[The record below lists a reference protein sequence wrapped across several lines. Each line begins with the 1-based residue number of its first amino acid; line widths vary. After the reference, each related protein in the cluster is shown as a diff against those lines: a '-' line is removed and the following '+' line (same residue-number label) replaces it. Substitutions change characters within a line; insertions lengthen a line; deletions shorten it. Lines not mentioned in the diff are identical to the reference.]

1 MLTSSTEN
9 PTQVTPSTTEINDN
23 DLRGEVRYLGEI
35 LGEVIQCKE
44 GPEML
49 AFEEDVRHLSKRRR
63 RGDLPAGEELV
74 ALLQACEE
82 EELFTL
88 VRAFSIFF
96 DLANLAEDRHRI
108 RVLRSRE
115 KAREPEPRKESIR
128 SAIKALKNAGVEA
141 KDLPGIL
148 AGSGIEPVFT
158 AHPTEAKRRAVR
170 SKLRRI
176 RELLEWRQSSDLLSR
191 EKQRIRTDI
200 RAEILSLWETGLL
213 RVKRPTVVEEL
224 ERSFFVLDSLWKV
237 VPRLTEDLSEALQ
250 EFYPEAT
257 GLQHDLFSFGTWIGG
272 DRDGNPFVTPSV
284 TALTLDRLRE
294 YTVAKHREICRDLMD
309 ILTQSSVR
317 VAFDPGLLARLDN
330 YRSEFPALAHKLKE
344 IPSEECYRQLLV
356 ILDWRLQQTLIGG
369 VASYRSSQ
377 GLTRDLKILEQS
389 IAKHRPDESSAM
401 VPLLRSW
408 LACSRAFGFCTVRLD
423 LRENATVYRA
433 IVAELMDHIGL
444 HQNFEEASEPDRIRL
459 LEQVLATPLEL
470 PRTGYSPNAQ
480 NTIELFGVIERFCV
494 KTQGEGLGA
503 HVVSMTE
510 HASDLLGLLWLQR
523 SFAPNC
529 SQQLVPLLETVAD
542 LRHGPEILGRLF
554 DSPAYRS
561 TLPDENPQQMVMIGY
576 SDSTKDGGYLAANW
590 NLYQAQRR
598 LAELGEEHKVRLLFF
613 HGRGGALGRGGGPA
627 ARSILSLPV
636 NVARSGLRVTEQG
649 EVLAERYDDPAI
661 AYRHLEQ
668 LLWAQLSIHK
678 PQHQENE
685 ALADKWSQSMDSMSE
700 RALSAYRELLAEP
713 GFLRFF
719 REITPIAEIEQLP
732 IGSRPSRRDSDP
744 SLDNLRAIPWS
755 FAWTQARILLPAW
768 FGLGA
773 AFEKH
778 DEEEL
783 CTMYREWSFFRAMV
797 DNATLALTKADMTI
811 AEAYAAR
818 QRDQPEVW
826 AVWEA
831 IKAEHATTHD
841 RILAV
846 TGETEL
852 LGSVPWLAASLMR
865 RNPYVDPLN
874 LIQLRAFEMAK
885 EGNPKAPILMR
896 LAIKGVAAG
905 LRTTG

>member
-1 MLTSSTEN
+1 MLTSSTEKSSK
-9 PTQVTPSTTEINDN
+9 PSISTTQVDDN

-35 LGEVIQCKE
+35 LGEVIRCKE
-44 GPEML
+44 GQEML
-49 AFEEDVRHLSKRRR
+49 AFEEEIRHLSKRRR
-63 RGDLPAGEELV
+63 RGDSEAGAELV
-74 ALLQACEE
+74 ARLQTCNE

-96 DLANLAEDRHRI
+96 DLANLAEDRHRV

-128 SAIKALKNAGVEA
+128 SAIKALKAAGVEA
-141 KDLPGIL
+141 KNLSGVL

-176 RELLEWRQSSDLLSR
+176 RKLLEWRQSGDLLVR
-191 EKQRIRTDI
+191 EERRIRSDI
-200 RAEILSLWETGLL
+200 LAEVLALWETGLL

-237 VPRLTEDLSEALQ
+237 VPRLTEDLSDALE
-250 EFYPEAT
+250 EFYPDAS
-257 GLQHDLFSFGTWIGG
+257 GLRHNMFSFGTWIGG

-284 TALTLDRLRE
+284 TALTLERLRE
-294 YTVAKHREICRDLMD
+294 YTIAKHREMCRDLMD
-309 ILTQSSVR
+309 VLTQSAVR
-317 VAFDPGLLARLDN
+317 VSFDDALLARLEN
-330 YRSEFPALAHKLKE
+330 YKTEFPAMAHKLKA

-369 VASYRSSQ
+369 VASYRSSL

-389 IAKHRPDESSAM
+389 IANHRPDERSAI

-408 LACSRAFGFCTVRLD
+408 IASSEAFGFCTVCLD
-423 LRENATVYRA
+423 LRENAVVYRA
-433 IVAELMDHIGL
+433 IVAELMGHIGL
-444 HQNFEEASEPDRIRL
+444 HQNFEEAPESDRIRL
-459 LEQVLATPLEL
+459 LEQVLAIPIEL
-470 PRTGYSPNAQ
+470 PRTGFSPIAQ

-510 HASDLLGLLWLQR
+510 HASDLLGLLWLQK

-529 SQQLVPLLETVAD
+529 SQQVVPLLETVAD

-561 TLPDENPQQMVMIGY
+561 TMAENNPQQMVMIGY

-598 LAELGEEHKVRLLFF
+598 LAEIGEQHQVRLLFF

-636 NVARSGLRVTEQG
+636 NVARTGLRVTEQG

-700 RALSAYRELLAEP
+700 RALAAYRELLAEP

-732 IGSRPSRRDSDP
+732 IGSRPSRRDAEP
-744 SLDNLRAIPWS
+744 SLENLRAIPWS

-768 FGLGA
+768 YGLGA
-773 AFEKH
+773 AFEHH

-783 CTMYREWSFFRAMV
+783 RTMYREWSFFRAMV
-797 DNATLALTKADMTI
+797 DNATLALTKADMAI

-818 QRDQPEVW
+818 QRDEPEVW

-885 EGNPKAPILMR
+885 DGDPSAPILMR